1 MSIDF
6 QASVVYILNA
16 DSIHDV
22 DSRTAGTGFVV
33 TADGLIVTCAH
44 VIDFAQAGELV
55 QLIFYHPTVTKENRE
70 IRVAMVV
77 PDYFRDVSAEDLA
90 FLCLQGP
97 LPRNVVP
104 LPLRQSFHA
113 EGQTFRSFGFPEAKP
128 EDGLLGECR
137 VLGFVSAENIPLLQL
152 RSSEISKGF
161 SGAPLWDD
169 RHQAVIGMVTSIIGT
184 RRVKI
189 AGTDL
194 ELPFDRSWRQ
204 PDTAFATPV
213 ETLRNACPLLQISDL
228 CPYSGLDAFTEDDAP
243 LFFGRERLI
252 GRLLNRLRQDL
263 RFLAVLGP
271 SGSGKSSVVQAG
283 LLPQLRQGAIGDS
296 EYWRV
301 IVTRPADDPFKQLAT
316 KGLMVASLGLVE
328 SVQTWLTEHPE
339 QRRLVLVLD
348 QFEELLTTCP
358 EALRHD
364 FVRQLTSLLG
374 SPMPITVIL
383 VMRDDFYNQLVQQ
396 EALVEWLERS
406 LGPIHIPHTLKWD
419 EVTAIVQKPAEA
431 VGLRFEEGLIE
442 TIVSDAMETAAFP
455 VGEERI
461 ARSTILP
468 LLEFALTELW
478 QRREDG
484 ILSRRA
490 YNAIG
495 GVTGG
500 LTQWADRVFY
510 SLKTKEELREEKQ
523 REEIQRLAMRTFTD
537 LVHIG
542 DESQGLPDSRW
553 HASLA
558 SLCRNESEI
567 ADVRQVVQQ
576 LVDGHL
582 LVTTYDMQR
591 KEEMVEIIHDALL
604 WEWGQLRQWL
614 QNDRDFLAW
623 HQEFKKRVRA
633 WCETN
638 VDDPTKREE
647 YKLFGGS
654 DLTEALGW
662 LAKRSTDL
670 SQVER
675 DFIQASQQ
683 RQRQQELLPTRYDRI
698 KRRTMLGLIGTG
710 VVIVTTGGVTADWL
724 LQARQLHYKD
734 VTVYTGHQ
742 DQVIAVVWQHDA
754 KRIASGSADTTV
766 QVWYPDSA
774 QRVYTYSGHDDVVTC
789 LAWSPDNFRI
799 ASGSVDTTAQVWLAD
814 GQGSDTPKAYT
825 FRGHQQ
831 PIRAITWSP
840 DQSQSLI
847 ATGGIDLFVLVWN
860 PDQKKLITTYKH
872 HVGPVNALAWSPD
885 ARYIASASGGFIN
898 IAPDNTVQVWEPYTG
913 QQIQVYK
920 EHARNPSGH
929 VLAVTWSPDS
939 NFIASADWPGQV
951 HVWSIKDGHRH
962 TLYEGHHSPVTA
974 VSWSPD
980 GKYIASASKDM
991 TVQVWEPFT
1000 GHQIATYGE
1009 HKKGL
1014 NCVAWSPIRGD
1025 KRIVSGGDDWLVR
1038 EWQLD
1043 V

>member
-1 MSIDF
+1 MQTLS
-6 QASVVYILNA
+6 
-16 DSIHDV
+16 
-22 DSRTAGTGFVV
+22 TT
-33 TADGLIVTCAH
+33 LIV
-44 VIDFAQAGELV
+44 GRLV
-55 QLIFYHPTVTKENRE
+55 
-70 IRVAMVV
+70 RV
-77 PDYFRDVSAEDLA
+77 SSS
-90 FLCLQGP
+90 LQMGLLSP
-97 LPRNVVP
+97 VHMSSTS
-104 LPLRQSFHA
+104 LRQSFHA

-128 EDGLLGECR
+128 EDGLLGECH

-152 RSSEISKGF
+152 SSSEISKGF
-161 SGAPLWDD
+161 SGAPVWDD

-194 ELPFDRSWRQ
+194 ELPFDHSWRQ
-204 PDTAFATPV
+204 PDTAFATPI
-213 ETLRNACPLLQISDL
+213 ETLRTVCPLLQISDL
-228 CPYSGLDAFTEDDAP
+228 CPYSGLDAFTEDDAR

-252 GRLLNRLRQDL
+252 GRLLSRLRQDL

-296 EYWRV
+296 EYWGV

-316 KGLMVASLGLVE
+316 KGLMVESQGLVE
-328 SVQTWLTEHPE
+328 SVQAWLTEHPE
-339 QRRLVLVLD
+339 QRRLVLILN

-358 EALRHD
+358 EALRQY

-374 SPMPITVIL
+374 SPVPITVIL

-419 EVTAIVQKPAEA
+419 EVIAIVKKPAEA
-431 VGLRFEEGLIE
+431 IGLRFEEGLIE

-478 QRREDG
+478 GRREDG

-510 SLKTKEELREEKQ
+510 SLKKKEEQREEKQ
-523 REEIQRLAMRTFTD
+523 REEIQRLARRTFTD

-542 DESQGLPDSRW
+542 DQSQGLPDSRW

-614 QNDRDFLAW
+614 QDDRDFLAW

-638 VDDPTKREE
+638 VDDPPKREE
-647 YKLFGGS
+647 DKLFGGS

-662 LAKRSTDL
+662 LAKRSADL

-683 RQRQQELLPTRYDRI
+683 RQRQQELLHTRYDRI

-710 VVIVTTGGVTADWL
+710 VVMVTTGGVTADWL

-734 VTVYTGHQ
+734 VNSYLGHKKDPVY
-742 DQVIAVVWQHDA
+742 AVAWQHDA
-754 KRIASGSADTTV
+754 KRIASASGDV
-766 QVWYPDSA
+766 QVWYPDSM
-774 QRVYTYSGHDDVVTC
+774 QWVYTYSGHTDWVTC
-789 LAWSPDNFRI
+789 LAWSPDNSRI
-799 ASGSVDTTAQVWLAD
+799 ASGSVDTTAQVWIAD
-814 GQGSDTPKAYT
+814 GLGSDTPNAYI
-825 FRGHQQ
+825 FRGHKQL
-831 PIRAITWSP
+831 IRAITWSP

-847 ATGGIDLFVLVWN
+847 ASGGVDMIVLVWN
-860 PDQKKLITTYKH
+860 PDQKKLITTYRRH
-872 HVGPVNALAWSPD
+872 MGPVTALAWSPD
-885 ARYIASASGGFIN
+885 GRYITSGSAGSIN
-898 IAPDNTVQVWEPYTG
+898 NIPDNTVHVWEPHTG
-913 QQIQVYK
+913 RQIQVYK
-920 EHARNPSGH
+920 GHARNPSAH
-929 VLAVTWSPDS
+929 VLSVAWSPNS
-939 NFIASADWPGQV
+939 TYIASADWPGQV
-951 HVWSIKDGHRH
+951 HVWSIKDAHRH
-962 TLYEGHHSPVTA
+962 TLYQGHHSPVTA
-974 VSWSPD
+974 VSWSAD
-980 GKYIASASKDM
+980 GKYIASASRDS

-1000 GHQIATYGE
+1000 GNRIATYNRE
-1009 HKKGL
+1009 HQNGL
-1014 NCVAWSPIRGD
+1014 YCVAWSPIPAD
-1025 KRIVSGGDDWLVR
+1025 KRIVSAGDDGQVR